1 MILNLDLGRQIWVSI
16 DFVITRSCN
25 GGFQYVWWW
34 MATVSRFG
42 VVMSCDGGGGSG
54 LRFQFGLDWFVL
66 FLLFFFFFNFKFGF
80 LGMGLCFCW
89 LLMVVVVVDSKW
101 GWAMGVM
108 ASMIKH
114 FYFLL

>member
-34 MATVSRFG
+34 MVAVSRFG
-42 VVMSCDGGGGSG
+42 VVVSCDGGGGSG

-66 FLLFFFFFNFKFGF
+66 FLLFFFFLTLNLGF
-80 LGMGLCFCW
+80 
-89 LLMVVVVVDSKW
+89 
-101 GWAMGVM
+101 
-108 ASMIKH
+108 
-114 FYFLL
+114 